1 MGHYALPERLSASA
15 LLFPIG
21 APITI
26 GVAVL
31 APSIE
36 APLLR
41 SRTRY

>member
-1 MGHYALPERLSASA
+1 MGHWQAAGLLRASA
-15 LLFPIG
+15 LLFPTG
-21 APITI
+21 VPIAI

-31 APSIE
+31 APSSG